1 MKQSTTGHWTA
12 LDKAALACTLSISLR
27 PTRHSKRLSHEK
39 KRLNASRVRAV
50 GELAA
55 QELAN
60 VSFLAPKEFIEFL
73 DEVDAISE
81 ARANTV

>member
-1 MKQSTTGHWTA
+1 
-12 LDKAALACTLSISLR
+12 
-27 PTRHSKRLSHEK
+27 LSHEK